1 MNKKNGV
8 KQQHGGIKE
17 IREIIFGEVINN
29 LQSQINELKSEN
41 KSLKDQLKLH
51 ENDISKSSSLI
62 NELTHNQNSTNNLQS
77 KLTTQV
83 EAIKADFEEKI
94 KELKLTKIDK
104 NQIGQTF
111 IEWGMKVKQNED

>member
-83 EAIKADFEEKI
+83 EAIKVDFEEKI